1 MWATAVV
8 DFSEILLLH
17 KLPNLEMKF
26 NVVPRT
32 MSRYLT
38 NKPNRVYSMLIG
50 QSKSWK
56 FTTFVCFAVLSLS
69 VCCFGSLK
77 GKRTNKLCEKV
88 LHTSGRE
95 DCIALFYCL
104 WYGCLDN

>member
-50 QSKSWK
+50 QSKS
-56 FTTFVCFAVLSLS
+56 
-69 VCCFGSLK
+69 
-77 GKRTNKLCEKV
+77 
-88 LHTSGRE
+88 
-95 DCIALFYCL
+95 
-104 WYGCLDN
+104 